1 MIDKKYIGTKH
12 APLEVNVE
20 EGQLKFF
27 AKSVGE
33 TDPIYT
39 QVSAA
44 RDAGYRHLPAP
55 PTFVFT
61 LNLAQPDPFKK
72 YTDMGIDL
80 NTVLHGTQKFEY
92 FAPICAGDC
101 IRLQTTVTDIY
112 AKKGGALEFLIEET
126 SAINQLDE
134 LVASATQTL
143 VIRNA

>member
-1 MIDKKYIGTKH
+1 MIDTKYIGTKY

-39 QVSAA
+39 DLSAA
-44 RDAGYRHLPAP
+44 KEAGYRHIPAP
-55 PTFVFT
+55 PTFIFS

-80 NTVLHGTQKFEY
+80 NSVLHGTQKFEY
-92 FAPICAGDC
+92 FSPICAGDS
-101 IRLQTTVTDIY
+101 IRLETTVTDIY
-112 AKKGGALEFLIEET
+112 AKKGGALEFMVEQT
-126 SAINQLDE
+126 SAINQLGD
-134 LVASATQTL
+134 LVANAIQTL